1 MKNILYHSFFGFSH
15 LIGSKNYAVQLEK
28 MTTRQFQEKGQT
40 PKNTMLVADDLS
52 ENPGYFQ
59 FPAWQSRKWD
69 QFKKDFGEGPS
80 PIDKIESTK
89 SLYTMIYVLYFKATA
104 VCFNINY
111 YLFVIL
117 YF

>member
-59 FPAWQSRKWD
+59 FPAWQSSKWD

-89 SLYTMIYVLYFKATA
+89 SLYTMIYVLYFKANSGCVST
-104 VCFNINY
+104 
-111 YLFVIL
+111 
-117 YF
+117 